1 MTDDAQE
8 PDAENRPEGTKALS
22 TALLLALFLGPF
34 GAHRFYM
41 GHKGAAAMM
50 LMLAVTIVG
59 LAVTAIWLLIDL
71 PRLPA
76 MIRRHNAAIERRSAL
91 DRRSATH
98 GFSHLN

>member
-1 MTDDAQE
+1 MTDDAQQTDAKT
-8 PDAENRPEGTKALS
+8 PDGTKALS
-22 TALLLALFLGPF
+22 TAMLLALFLGPF

-41 GHKGAAAMM
+41 GHKGSAAMM

-59 LAVTAIWLLIDL
+59 LSITAIWLLIDL

-76 MIRRHNAAIERRSAL
+76 MICRHNDAIAQRRAL

-98 GFSHLN
+98 GFPLLN